1 MTAGEFSKFYLLDV
15 TQGMV
20 VIESN
25 QVTSLKKRAIE
36 FYGKENCLRFDAFT
50 ITSSFN

>member
-15 TQGMV
+15 TQGTV

-25 QVTSLKKRAIE
+25 QVTSLKKRAI
-36 FYGKENCLRFDAFT
+36 
-50 ITSSFN
+50 